1 MSDTINALLQLRQ
14 CISDVSIITDT
25 ISTTHQRKTVAWFET
40 SLTAKP
46 FTMRVTADTLQNTY
60 TVKVINSDDEYVL
73 TQGKRQV
80 KSGSQLIHIVG
91 ILRQRAVDLILAL
104 EATSPNE
111 TEFNGVSRTLR
122 DGIHVEIKKRALS
135 GHAQIGGVPLKS
147 SKPQLRFKKLKAN
160 AVIPKYETAG
170 AAGLDLRAVSC
181 EPVERTSVEYLSKVY
196 GHSDLLEFE
205 RKHLLLYR
213 TGIAVEIPRGYV
225 GLLVPRSSVAT
236 KTDLSLANSVGV
248 IDSDYRGEIMAV
260 FRIHDYNLP
269 RHSEEH
275 GGYAFT
281 EYEAGDRVCQLV
293 VVPCPQFECVEVD
306 ELETTARGEGGFGS
320 TGK

>member
-40 SLTAKP
+40 SLTANP

-122 DGIHVEIKKRALS
+122 DGIHVEIKKRALA
-135 GHAQIGGVPLKS
+135 GNAQIGGVPLTS
-147 SKPQLRFKKLKAN
+147 AKPQLKFKKLHKD

-170 AAGLDLRAVSC
+170 AAGLDLTAVSW
-181 EPVERTSVEYLSKVY
+181 EFASAPSREYIERVY
-196 GHSDLLEFE
+196 GADAFGAHMVESLIVYKLG
-205 RKHLLLYR
+205 L
-213 TGIAVEIPRGYV
+213 AVEIPKGFV
-225 GLLVPRSSVAT
+225 GLLVPRSSIAT
-236 KTDLSLANSVGV
+236 KMDLSLANSVGV
-248 IDSDYRGEIMAV
+248 IDSDYRGELMAV
-260 FRIHDYNLP
+260 FRVHHAPINMGGEYCEP
-269 RHSEEH
+269 IYEH
-275 GGYAFT
+275 YRDN
-281 EYEAGDRVCQLV
+281 DRVCQLV
-293 VVPCPQFECVEVD
+293 IVQCPQFECVEVD
-306 ELETTARGEGGFGS
+306 ELSETARGEGGFGS